1 MKTMTHHVGAFLLAM
16 LLIATTSMAARNPTA
31 QVLRQARKE
40 GMSKDELIL
49 LKKEMMDNMK
59 LSKETNVSVKA
70 IMNAKAKGVTV
81 DQLKKTVH
89 AKNLAK
95 RKKKGILK
103 KKETSLANVLFP
115 GTSPNTFNS
124 GDYLAMQVDVVDSK
138 KTQLPYEYY
147 KLPVCKPA
155 TMQRMG
161 KRKNLGERLMG
172 RAQST
177 VSPFETDLMIDMSC
191 KVICTVPFSPKQRN
205 RMMKLIKAQYAVNL
219 SLDSLPVY
227 VRRGQEPVMRGYPL
241 GSKLINEATGEVQFF
256 YHNHLRFTI
265 EWSTV
270 DTDRK
275 GVRIVGFRV
284 TPVSINHDQGDNSK
298 SCGKE
303 KVINQSETLLRLELP
318 SKKDRSRNPRV
329 LNSVTPVTYS
339 YEVEYLEV
347 DTPWA
352 DRWDV
357 YLLGR
362 ADDSLAHHMS
372 IINSFMVV
380 LFLGTVLAVIL
391 IKALRKDLAFYNDM
405 SSVEED
411 VEESGWKM
419 VHGDVFRPPS
429 TKPMFLSVL
438 VGSGTQIAVA
448 LLVVLCFSMTNL
460 LNPMMKGKMLTDIVI
475 LFCFSGVV
483 AGYVSARIFKF
494 MGGKNWKLNTMY
506 TATLFPGTCMT
517 LFVFLN
523 VFLSIAGS
531 AKSVGFFT
539 IVGTFLI
546 WTCLSSP
553 LVFVGSFLGFK
564 RDVLTTP
571 TRTNQIARVVPPQNL
586 FGTFTSSFFIGGM
599 PFSTICIE
607 VYFLF
612 GAIWMHQYYYLMGYL
627 LGGTILLGMT
637 CALLSTVLCYIR
649 LCGENHRWWWMSFM
663 DGACVGAWLF
673 VYSLWY
679 LVSCLHLDGFM
690 PVVVY
695 LTYMTMVSL
704 ALGLYCGSVGF
715 LTSLWFTRTIYSAVK
730 ID

>member
-1 MKTMTHHVGAFLLAM
+1 MRSNMKTTGAFLLALV
-16 LLIATTSMAARNPTA
+16 LLMATSTARRNPTA
-31 QVLRQARKE
+31 QVLRKARKE
-40 GMSKDELIL
+40 GMSKEELLL
-49 LKKEMMDNMK
+49 LKKEMMENMK

-70 IMNAKAKGVTV
+70 IMNAKAKGITV
-81 DQLKKTVH
+81 DQLKSTVH

-95 RKKKGILK
+95 RKKRGILK
-103 KKETSLANVLFP
+103 KRETTLADVLFP
-115 GTSPNTFNS
+115 GVAPVTYSH
-124 GDYLAMQVDVVDSK
+124 GDFLEMQVDVVDSK
-138 KTQLPYEYY
+138 KTQMPFEYY
-147 KLPVCKPA
+147 RLPVCQPDK
-155 TMQRMG
+155 MKRLG

-172 RAQST
+172 RAQT
-177 VSPFETDLMIDMSC
+177 TLSPFSTDLGIDSSC
-191 KVICTVPFSPKQRN
+191 KVLCTVPFSPAQTR

-219 SLDSLPVY
+219 SLDGLPVY
-227 VRRGQEPVMRGYPL
+227 VRRGQEPVMRGFPL
-241 GSKLINEATGEVQFF
+241 GSKLVNEATDEVQYF

-265 EWSTV
+265 EYSTV
-270 DTDRK
+270 DTN
-275 GVRIVGFRV
+275 GEGIRIVGFRV
-284 TPVSINHDQGDNSK
+284 TPVSINHDPENTEAT
-298 SCGKE
+298 CGKD
-303 KVINQSETLLRLELP
+303 KVINQSSTLLKLELP
-318 SKKDRSRNPRV
+318 IRRSRSAAAKAP
-329 LNSVTPVTYS
+329 TPITYS
-339 YEVEYLEV
+339 YEVEYAEV
-347 DTPWA
+347 ETPWA
-352 DRWDV
+352 DRWDI

-405 SSVEED
+405 ANVEED

-429 TKPMFLSVL
+429 TQPMFLSVL

-448 LLVVLCFSMTNL
+448 LLTVLCLSMTNL

-475 LFCFSGVV
+475 VFCLSGIA
-483 AGYVSARIFKF
+483 AGYFSARLFKF
-494 MGGKNWKLNTMY
+494 MGGKNWKLNTIY
-506 TATLFPGTCMT
+506 TATLFPGTCMA
-517 LFVFLN
+517 LFIFLN
-523 VFLSIAGS
+523 IFLSFAGS

-546 WTCLSSP
+546 WTCLSAP

-564 RDVLTTP
+564 RDVLSTP
-571 TRTNQIARVVPPQNL
+571 TRTNQIARVVPQQNF
-586 FGTFTSSFFIGGM
+586 FGTYASSLLIGGM

-627 LGGTILLGMT
+627 FGGTILLGMT

-673 VYSLWY
+673 LYSLWY